1 MWKGIF
7 YGKKK
12 PVPII
17 HTYAAITPESIKKN
31 AKKQW
36 VSTVKQTYTKKKG
49 MMNKTEGNQFFRV
62 L

>member
-17 HTYAAITPESIKKN
+17 HTSTTISPESIKKN

-36 VSTVKQTYTKKKG
+36 LLIVKQPYKQKKRI
-49 MMNKTEGNQFFRV
+49 MDKTEGNQFFMV

>member
-17 HTYAAITPESIKKN
+17 HTYATITPESIKKN
-31 AKKQW
+31 AKELW
-36 VSTVKQTYTKKKG
+36 LLIVRDLC
-49 MMNKTEGNQFFRV
+49 KTLSLEICLYHYFFV
-62 L
+62 PL

>member
-12 PVPII
+12 PFPII
-17 HTYAAITPESIKKN
+17 HTSTTITPESIKKN
-31 AKKQW
+31 AKELW
-36 VSTVKQTYTKKKG
+36 LLIVKQPYKQKKRI
-49 MMNKTEGNQFFRV
+49 MDKTEGNQFFMV

>member
-17 HTYAAITPESIKKN
+17 HTYATITPESIKKEC
-31 AKKQW
+31 KKQW
-36 VSTVKQTYTKKKG
+36 LSTVKQTYKKKKG

-62 L
+62 R

>member
-12 PVPII
+12 PNPII
-17 HTYAAITPESIKKN
+17 HTSTTITPESIKKN

-36 VSTVKQTYTKKKG
+36 LLIVKQPYKQKKRI
-49 MMNKTEGNQFFRV
+49 MDKTEGNQFFMV

>member
-12 PVPII
+12 PVLII
-17 HTYAAITPESIKKN
+17 HTYAAITPESKKKN

-36 VSTVKQTYTKKKG
+36 LSTVKQTYKQKKG
-49 MMNKTEGNQFFRV
+49 MMNKTEGNLFFRV

>member
-12 PVPII
+12 PIPII
-17 HTYAAITPESIKKN
+17 HTSTTITPESIKKN
-31 AKKQW
+31 AKRQW
-36 VSTVKQTYTKKKG
+36 LLIVKQPYKQEKRIID
-49 MMNKTEGNQFFRV
+49 KTEGNQFFMV